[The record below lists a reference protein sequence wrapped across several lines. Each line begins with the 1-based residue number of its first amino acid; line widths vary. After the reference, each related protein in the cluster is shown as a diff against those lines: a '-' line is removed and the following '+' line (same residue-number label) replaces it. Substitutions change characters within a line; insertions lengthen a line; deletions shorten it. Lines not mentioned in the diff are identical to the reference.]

1 MSLAEDL
8 TNVIRGEVRND
19 DETLRHYSTDASA
32 FRIKPEVVVF
42 PKDSED
48 VQKLVR
54 YVQDL
59 ADEHPEDHPSLTARS
74 AGTCMTGGPLNTS
87 IIVDV
92 NRHMNEIKDV
102 GEDYVT
108 FEPGVFYRDLEKE
121 TKQHGLIF
129 PSYSAS
135 RDIASAG
142 GYLANNA
149 GGERTLEYGK
159 TEDWVREMKVVLR
172 DGNEYT
178 FGTVTREEFEA
189 KKQQDDLEGQIY
201 REVEQ
206 LLTDQHD
213 TIQEAE
219 PQVTKNSTG
228 YPVWNVWDKES
239 DTFDMAQLFVGSQGT
254 LGIITE
260 GTLGLVPTNEHSR
273 MYVAYLQNIDHVADI
288 VNTMLEFEPTAI
300 ESYDNKTLKLALKY
314 APQMAKL
321 ISKEESLLHF
331 GWQMLPDFW
340 IIAKHFR
347 LPALVIMAEFRGDN
361 PDELDTKVQRLD
373 EAMQQYDADTHIPS
387 DEKSARK
394 YWVIRRQSFNLLRKK
409 IEDKQTVPFIDDI
422 IVNPAQ
428 MPEFLPRLNKILD
441 DYPQLIYTVAGHAG
455 NGNFH
460 IIPLM
465 DLEDEE
471 QRELIPKI
479 SERVYDLVLEYNGS
493 LSAEHNDGLIRG
505 PYLKKMYGE
514 EMFSVFEQL
523 HQIFDPYNIF
533 NPHKKTDSDLE
544 WSMDHLKKSNVHHV

>member
-1 MSLAEDL
+1 MSLTEEL
-8 TNVIRGEVRND
+8 KQIMRGEVQD
-19 DETLRHYSTDASA
+19 DEETLNHYSTDASA

-42 PKDSED
+42 PKDVGD
-48 VQKLVR
+48 VQELVKFT
-54 YVQDL
+54 QQK
-59 ADEHPEDHPSLTARS
+59 ADEDPENHPSLTARS

-92 NRHMNEIKDV
+92 NRHMNEIKEI

-108 FEPGVFYRDLEKE
+108 FEPGVFYRNLEEE
-121 TKQHGLIF
+121 TKKHGLIF

-142 GYLANNA
+142 GYIANNA

-159 TEDWVREMKVVLR
+159 TEDWVREVKVVLR

-178 FGTVTREEFEA
+178 FGTVTREEFNV
-189 KKQQDDLEGQIY
+189 KKEQDNLEGEIY
-201 REVEQ
+201 REIEQ
-206 LLTDQHD
+206 LLTEQHD
-213 TIQEAE
+213 TITEAE
-219 PQVTKNSTG
+219 PDVTKNSTG
-228 YPVWNVWDKES
+228 YPLWNVWDKEN

-273 MYVAYLQNIDHVADI
+273 MYVAYLQDLDNVADI
-288 VNTMLEFEPTAI
+288 VNTMLEFEPTAL

-331 GWQMLPDFW
+331 AWQMLPDFR
-340 IIAKHFR
+340 IIAKHMR
-347 LPALVIMAEFRGDN
+347 LPALVMMAEFRGDD
-361 PDELDTKVQRLD
+361 PDALDKKVGQLD
-373 EAMQQYDADTHIPS
+373 AAMQSYNVDTHVPP

-409 IEDKQTVPFIDDI
+409 IKDKQTVPFIDDI
-422 IVNPAQ
+422 IVNPDQ
-428 MPEFLPRLNKILD
+428 MPEFLPKLNEILD
-441 DYPQLIYTVAGHAG
+441 DYPQLIYTIAGHAG

-465 DLEDEE
+465 NMEDEE
-471 QRELIPKI
+471 QRKLIPEI

-493 LSAEHNDGLIRG
+493 LSAEHNDGLIRS

-514 EMFSVFEQL
+514 EMFNVFKWL
-523 HQIFDPYNIF
+523 HEIFDPDNIF
-533 NPHKKTDSDLE
+533 NPHKKTDSDLD
-544 WSMDHLKKSNVHHV
+544 WSLEHLKKGNVHHV